1 MQQAAELFKIPKTVL
16 WRRVQKEMGSYAMSC
31 RARMKQSYGLDKKQ
45 AAVKALE
52 RGENLTKVSHQ
63 FQVLRAQYL
72 NRIII
77 LLVFFGGGGSRRSPF
92 IGLKSPIPGSTPG
105 NRLP

>member
-1 MQQAAELFKIPKTVL
+1 
-16 WRRVQKEMGSYAMSC
+16 MSC

-77 LLVFFGGGGSRRSPF
+77 SCVCVCVCVCVKGSPF
-92 IGLKSPIPGSTPG
+92 IGLKSPIPGSTLG
-105 NRLP
+105 SRLP

>member
-1 MQQAAELFKIPKTVL
+1 
-16 WRRVQKEMGSYAMSC
+16 
-31 RARMKQSYGLDKKQ
+31 MKQSYGLDKKQ

-63 FQVLRAQYL
+63 FQVFRAQYL

-77 LLVFFGGGGSRRSPF
+77 LLSFGGGGSRRSPF
-92 IGLKSPIPGSTPG
+92 IGLKPLVPGSTPR

>member
-1 MQQAAELFKIPKTVL
+1 
-16 WRRVQKEMGSYAMSC
+16 MSC

-77 LLVFFGGGGSRRSPF
+77 SFVCVCVCQGESLYWVEVAHSRFDPLRS
-92 IGLKSPIPGSTPG
+92 
-105 NRLP
+105 RLP

>member
-1 MQQAAELFKIPKTVL
+1 
-16 WRRVQKEMGSYAMSC
+16 MSC

-52 RGENLTKVSHQ
+52 RGETLTKVSHQ

-77 LLVFFGGGGSRRSPF
+77 LFVCVCQGEVPLLG
-92 IGLKSPIPGSTPG
+92 
-105 NRLP
+105 

>member
-1 MQQAAELFKIPKTVL
+1 
-16 WRRVQKEMGSYAMSC
+16 
-31 RARMKQSYGLDKKQ
+31 MKQSYGLDKKQ

-72 NRIII
+72 NRIIN
-77 LLVFFGGGGSRRSPF
+77 LGGGGAGGSVQEKFIFWVEGARSRFDSGEQASLRCNGF
-92 IGLKSPIPGSTPG
+92 I
-105 NRLP
+105 